1 MRCQA
6 APSATEPTE
15 SGASVADRHQVLA
28 AAWRGNWP
36 RVAGVLPRAAET
48 SQSRPL
54 SPPAPSRSIPR
65 LISKFMLLLR
75 RPQHP
80 QTQPPSSRSTA
91 VTSRALCRTTT
102 ASISPIATP
111 HLPLPP
117 RLDCSSCHASV
128 RAYSPFSFSPEF
140 SVTMAA
146 STASSPPFGSRAL
159 FLRFRVLAFG

>member
-1 MRCQA
+1 M
-6 APSATEPTE
+6 
-15 SGASVADRHQVLA
+15 ADRHQALA

-65 LISKFMLLLR
+65 LISKFLLLLR

-80 QTQPPSSRSTA
+80 QAQPPSSRIAA
-91 VTSRALCRTTT
+91 VASRALCRTTT
-102 ASISPIATP
+102 ASILPIATP

-117 RLDCSSCHASV
+117 CLDCSGCRTSV
-128 RAYSPFSFSPEF
+128 RAYSPFSFSPKF
-140 SVTMAA
+140 SVAMAA
-146 STASSPPFGSRAL
+146 STASLALLGSSAIFFRLMAL
-159 FLRFRVLAFG
+159 ELG